1 MNDTPETLQTA
12 PDGSKKADTTTNRT
26 RKGAGETTAM
36 TDTMPVITN
45 PKYQYGM
52 TLHPSPVAYLQPI
65 TETSADKLKFE
76 DGKLYF
82 DGIAASKID
91 LVHIGTN
98 ATITDLDLITLR
110 VLYGII
116 LQDLSRD
123 LDAVI
128 EQAGSPKFLTHPTR
142 IYLPDFL
149 RAIGMAPNLNK
160 TNIDAAINRI
170 MSYRSILGIM
180 TEHVRGRTYHSKY
193 PVMLFAGYD
202 DKDNTLTF
210 TSPYINQL
218 IANIAQA
225 SVRRDKQGTIKR
237 SRSGV
242 PLSLPSH
249 SYLIDPALA
258 KERNKR
264 AAEIVCIVVTVIE
277 QAGDNTPHIRASTI
291 IERHPELQQ
300 ALEQAKRTNNK
311 NTALKRAFS
320 KAWELLPKYTR
331 LQDVYTDI
339 KLPSPSEVPTISTL
353 DMVFSFPHN
362 GKRRQK

>member
-1 MNDTPETLQTA
+1 MAVFRIEKTRDYTVMSNHHLRDKSLSLKAKGLLSLMLSLPEEC
-12 PDGSKKADTTTNRT
+12 D
-26 RKGAGETTAM
+26 
-36 TDTMPVITN
+36 
-45 PKYQYGM
+45 
-52 TLHPSPVAYLQPI
+52 
-65 TETSADKLKFE
+65 
-76 DGKLYF
+76 
-82 DGIAASKID
+82 
-91 LVHIGTN
+91 
-98 ATITDLDLITLR
+98 
-110 VLYGII
+110 
-116 LQDLSRD
+116 
-123 LDAVI
+123 
-128 EQAGSPKFLTHPTR
+128 
-142 IYLPDFL
+142 
-149 RAIGMAPNLNK
+149 
-160 TNIDAAINRI
+160 
-170 MSYRSILGIM
+170 
-180 TEHVRGRTYHSKY
+180 YHSKY

-225 SVRRDKQGTIKR
+225 SVRRDKQGAIKR

-300 ALEQAKRTNNK
+300 ALEQLTTTAHR

-331 LQDVYTDI
+331 LQDVYADI

-353 DMVFSFPHN
+353 DTVFSFPHN

>member
-1 MNDTPETLQTA
+1 MIDTPDTLQTA
-12 PDGSKKADTTTNRT
+12 PDGPDTAAQAKNRT
-26 RKGAGETTAM
+26 RKAAGDTTAM
-36 TDTMPVITN
+36 TDRLPVITN
-45 PKYQYGM
+45 PQYQYGM
-52 TLHPSPVAYLQPI
+52 TLHPSPIAYLQPI
-65 TETSADKLKFE
+65 TQASVDKLKFE

-82 DGIAASKID
+82 EGVDASKID

-110 VLYGII
+110 VLYGVI

-128 EQAGSPKFLTHPTR
+128 EQAGSPEFLAHPTR

-149 RAIGMAPNLNK
+149 RIMGLPSSVGK
-160 TNIDAAINRI
+160 TSVDAAIARI

-193 PVMLFAGYD
+193 PVMVFIGYD
-202 DKDNTLTF
+202 DKSNTLNF
-210 TSPYINQL
+210 ASPYINQL
-218 IANIAQA
+218 IANIVQA
-225 SVRRDKQGTIKR
+225 SVRRDKQGAIKR
-237 SRSGV
+237 SRSGT

-277 QAGDNTPHIRASTI
+277 QAGDNTPHIRAQTI
-291 IERHPELQQ
+291 IERHTELQQ
-300 ALEQAKRTNNK
+300 ALEQLTTTAHK
-311 NTALKRAFS
+311 NTALRRAF
-320 KAWELLPKYTR
+320 KRAWELLPKYTR
-331 LQDVYTDI
+331 LQAVYADI
-339 KLPSPSEVPTISTL
+339 QLPSPSNVPTMRTL
-353 DMVFSFPHN
+353 DMVFEFPHK
-362 GKRRQK
+362 GKRKS